1 VASLPDLP
9 YHDAEILR
17 VLLDRGGPTLEL
29 DLELFAQLP
38 EARGVRLRFTDVTEL
53 ELGDFN
59 AQNVLFDLLAEPR
72 PGHRLGIELQSSYG
86 LGGSFECSGVTLDDQ

>member
-9 YHDAEILR
+9 YHDAEILH
-17 VLLDRGGPTLEL
+17 VSLDREGPTVDI

-38 EARGVRLRFTDVTEL
+38 EARVVRLRFIEVSEV

-59 AQNVLFDLLAEPR
+59 GQNVLFDLLAEPR
-72 PGHRLGIELQSSYG
+72 PGDRLGIALQSSYG
-86 LGGSFECSGVTLDDQ
+86 LGGSFECSGVELVAQ